1 MTESKKREILIKN
14 IINKMKK
21 LESVRKN
28 KKSNPVLLSK

>member
-14 IINKMKK
+14 IINKMNK
-21 LESVRKN
+21 LESVKRK